1 MGMCLIKML
10 EIRVF
15 GASDSVG
22 KSCVMISDK
31 DRRIILDAGI
41 QLHPRKTG
49 LLSTPPEGID
59 EYINE
64 VDSVLLSHAHIDHSA
79 YIPALYRGGYEGQV
93 HMTSP
98 TKDIVRILWKDH
110 LKIEGP
116 HHFGISHLHKAF
128 ENIQCHNYY
137 QKFKITSG
145 ITAEFYNASHILGSA
160 AILID
165 WDGTRIFYS
174 GDFNDAKTPYHDP
187 MIYPDPDEP
196 IDVLLIET
204 TNANRKLVNR
214 KVVTSNLTKSL
225 LKCYSRGGKA
235 IIPSF
240 ALGRSQEIQAY
251 LVSDFD
257 SFLKKF
263 PLYIDGM
270 ILDMNEIYQNY
281 LNEKW
286 VSSRMLLELREKGL
300 KSPFEHEGII
310 TIDEVPSSG
319 RRGKKRAKL
328 GTQNKACII
337 LTTSGMLEGGPVYDY
352 LRYGGSNPLNGLY
365 IVGYQVEGTTG
376 SEIIAGKTDL
386 ILDNGFGKK
395 FDVPLALEVKRF
407 AFSGH
412 SSLDGLTQLVRYASP
427 SKIYT
432 IHGEPEAQEHFS
444 RTIGSLGYEA
454 DILITDDQL
463 PQYP

>member
-1 MGMCLIKML
+1 ML
-10 EIRVF
+10 EISVF

-22 KSCVMISDK
+22 KSCVMISDN
-31 DRRIILDAGI
+31 DRRVVLDAGI

-59 EYINE
+59 EYIAD

-79 YIPALYRGGYEGQV
+79 YIPALYRAGYNGLV
-93 HMTSP
+93 HMTTP

-116 HHFGISHLHKAF
+116 HHYGISHLHAALDKVSL
-128 ENIQCHNYY
+128 HNYY
-137 QKFKITSG
+137 QKFKVTNG

-160 AILID
+160 AILLD

-187 MIYPDPDEP
+187 MTYPDPDEP
-196 IDVLLIET
+196 IDVLLTET
-204 TNANRKLVNR
+204 TNANKKLDNR
-214 KVVTSNLTKSL
+214 KIITSDLTKTL

-240 ALGRSQEIQAY
+240 ALGRAQEIQAY

-257 SFLKKF
+257 SFLRKY

-270 ILDMNEIYQNY
+270 ILDMNKVYHNY
-281 LNEKW
+281 MNEKW
-286 VSSRMLLELREKGL
+286 ISPRLLIELEDKGL
-300 KSPFEHEGII
+300 GSPFEHEWIR
-310 TIDEVPSSG
+310 TIDDVPVSG
-319 RRGKKRAKL
+319 KRVKKREKL
-328 GTQNKACII
+328 GSQDKASII
-337 LTTSGMLEGGPVYDY
+337 LTTSGMLEGGPVFDY
-352 LRYGGSNPLNGLY
+352 LRYTGKDPLNGLY
-365 IVGYQVEGTTG
+365 VVGYQVEGTTG
-376 SEIIAGKTDL
+376 YDIITGETNL
-386 ILDNGFGKK
+386 SLDNGFGQ
-395 FDVPLALEVKRF
+395 FYDVSLSLEVKKF
-407 AFSGH
+407 PFSGH
-412 SSLDGLTQLVRYASP
+412 SSLDGLIQLVRYTSP

-432 IHGEPEAQEHFS
+432 IHGEPEAQENFA
-444 RTIGSLGYEA
+444 RVIGKIGFDAE
-454 DILITDDQL
+454 ILISNDII